1 MPLALYCG
9 FGVFPG
15 QIPQP
20 SAVAEEEKPL
30 ADKRDYYEVLGV
42 QKGCSEDELK
52 KAYRKMAKKYHP
64 DLNPGDKQAEEKFKE
79 VNEAYEILS
88 DPQKR
93 QRYDQFGFAGV
104 DPSYG
109 GGAGAGGGFG
119 GFGGFGGDM
128 GDIGSI
134 FEDFFGGGF
143 GGGRRSAN
151 PNAPRRGSDIH
162 VQVSISFMDACKGV
176 TKKISVTRTEQCKEC
191 NGTGAE
197 HGTAMKTCPTCGGTG
212 TVRVQ
217 QRTPFGMIASQ
228 RPCDACGGRGK
239 IIEKTCSK
247 CGGRGTTSS
256 ASTIEVD
263 IPAGIDDGQTLSL
276 RGRGNAGLNGGPAGD
291 LLVTVS
297 VASHPTFR
305 REGYDIRCEIPVS
318 FYQAVNGDELT
329 VPTIDGTVA
338 YTLPE
343 GTQPGT
349 VFRLRG
355 KGVQRLN
362 SRGRGD
368 QYVTVVVEVPKG
380 LTREQKAKLREF
392 EESLTEKQSPKKK
405 SFGDRL
411 KDMFK

>member
-1 MPLALYCG
+1 LA
-9 FGVFPG
+9 
-15 QIPQP
+15 
-20 SAVAEEEKPL
+20 E
-30 ADKRDYYEVLGV
+30 KRDYYEVLGI

-52 KAYRKMAKKYHP
+52 KAYRRMAKKYHP
-64 DLNPGDKQAEEKFKE
+64 DLNPGDKEAEEKFKE

-109 GGAGAGGGFG
+109 GGAGGAGGFG
-119 GFGGFGGDM
+119 GFSDM
-128 GDIGSI
+128 GDLGSI

-143 GGGRRSAN
+143 GGSRRSAN

-162 VQVSISFMDACKGV
+162 VQVSISFMEACKGA
-176 TKKISVTRTEQCKEC
+176 TKKISVTRTDACKEC
-191 NGTGAE
+191 GGTGAE
-197 HGTAMKTCPTCGGTG
+197 NGTAMKTCPTCGGSG
-212 TVRVQ
+212 RVRVQ
-217 QRTPFGMIASQ
+217 QRTPFGVMATE
-228 RPCDACGGRGK
+228 RACDACGGSGRV
-239 IIEKTCSK
+239 IEKTCSK
-247 CGGRGTTSS
+247 CGGRGTTSTT
-256 ASTIEVD
+256 ATLEVD
-263 IPAGIDDGQTLSL
+263 IPAGIDDGQTMSL
-276 RGRGNAGLNGGPAGD
+276 RGKGNAGANGGPAGD

-297 VASHPTFR
+297 VASDPTFR
-305 REGYDIRCEIPVS
+305 REGYDIRCEIPIS

-343 GTQPGT
+343 GTQPGA

-368 QYVTVVVEVPKG
+368 QYVTIVVEVPKG

-392 EESLTEKQSPKKK
+392 EESLTDKQSPRKK
-405 SFGDRL
+405 SFGDKL
-411 KDMFK
+411 KDMFNK

>member
-1 MPLALYCG
+1 M
-9 FGVFPG
+9 
-15 QIPQP
+15 
-20 SAVAEEEKPL
+20 
-30 ADKRDYYEVLGV
+30 
-42 QKGCSEDELK
+42 
-52 KAYRKMAKKYHP
+52 
-64 DLNPGDKQAEEKFKE
+64 
-79 VNEAYEILS
+79 
-88 DPQKR
+88 
-93 QRYDQFGFAGV
+93 
-104 DPSYG
+104 
-109 GGAGAGGGFG
+109 
-119 GFGGFGGDM
+119 
-128 GDIGSI
+128 
-134 FEDFFGGGF
+134 
-143 GGGRRSAN
+143 
-151 PNAPRRGSDIH
+151 
-162 VQVSISFMDACKGV
+162 
-176 TKKISVTRTEQCKEC
+176 
-191 NGTGAE
+191 
-197 HGTAMKTCPTCGGTG
+197 
-212 TVRVQ
+212 
-217 QRTPFGMIASQ
+217 ASQ

-239 IIEKTCSK
+239 VILKSCPK

-256 ASTIEVD
+256 TATIEVD

-276 RGRGNAGLNGGPAGD
+276 RGRGNAGINGGPSGD

-297 VASHPTFR
+297 VSSDPTFR

-338 YTLPE
+338 YTMPE

-392 EESLTEKQSPKKK
+392 EDSLTERQSPRKK

-411 KDMFK
+411 KDMFNK

>member
-1 MPLALYCG
+1 M
-9 FGVFPG
+9 
-15 QIPQP
+15 
-20 SAVAEEEKPL
+20 

-42 QKGCSEDELK
+42 QKGVSEDELK

-64 DLNPGDKQAEEKFKE
+64 DLNPGDKAAEEKFKE
-79 VNEAYEILS
+79 VNEAYEVLS

-109 GGAGAGGGFG
+109 AGEAGASGFG
-119 GFGGFGGDM
+119 GFGNMDM

-143 GGGRRSAN
+143 GGGRRRSS

-162 VQVSISFMDACKGV
+162 VQISISFMEACTGAN
-176 TKKISVTRTEQCKEC
+176 KKISVTRTDSCKEC
-191 NGTGAE
+191 GGTGAE
-197 HGTAMKTCPTCGGTG
+197 HGTAMKTCPTCGGSG
-212 TVRVQ
+212 RV
-217 QRTPFGMIASQ
+217 
-228 RPCDACGGRGK
+228 
-239 IIEKTCSK
+239 IEKTCPK
-247 CGGRGTTSS
+247 CAGRGTTS
-256 ASTIEVD
+256 ATSTIEVV

-276 RGRGNAGLNGGPAGD
+276 RGKGNAGANGGPAGD
-291 LLVTVS
+291 LLVTVA
-297 VASHPTFR
+297 VQPHPTFR

-318 FYQAVNGDELT
+318 FYQAVTGDELT

-338 YTLPE
+338 YTMPE

-368 QYVTVVVEVPKG
+368 QYVTVVVEVPRA
-380 LTREQKAKLREF
+380 LTREQKAKLKDF
-392 EESLTEKQSPKKK
+392 EDSLTDRQNPRKK
-405 SFGDRL
+405 SFADKL
-411 KDMFK
+411 KDMFNK

>member
-1 MPLALYCG
+1 M
-9 FGVFPG
+9 
-15 QIPQP
+15 
-20 SAVAEEEKPL
+20 

-64 DLNPGDKQAEEKFKE
+64 DLNPGDKTAEEKFKE
-79 VNEAYEILS
+79 VNEAYEVLS

-109 GGAGAGGGFG
+109 GGEGASGFG
-119 GFGGFGGDM
+119 GFGNMDM

-134 FEDFFGGGF
+134 FEDFFGGAFG
-143 GGGRRSAN
+143 GGGRRQNA
-151 PNAPRRGSDIH
+151 NAPRRGSDIH
-162 VQVSISFMDACKGV
+162 VQLSISFMEACKGV
-176 TKKISVTRTEQCKEC
+176 NKKISVTRTDTCREC
-191 NGTGAE
+191 GGTGAE
-197 HGTAMKTCPTCGGTG
+197 HGTAMKTCPSCGGTG

-217 QRTPFGMIASQ
+217 QRTPFGVIATQ
-228 RPCDACGGRGK
+228 RSCDACGGTGRV
-239 IIEKTCSK
+239 IEKTCPK

-256 ASTIEVD
+256 TSTIEVV

-276 RGRGNAGLNGGPAGD
+276 RGKGNAGANGGPAGD

-297 VASHPTFR
+297 VAAHPTFR

-318 FYQAVNGDELT
+318 FYQAVTGDELT

-338 YTLPE
+338 YMMPE
-343 GTQPGT
+343 GTQSGT

-368 QYVTVVVEVPKG
+368 QYVTVVVEVPRG
-380 LTREQKAKLREF
+380 LTREQKAKLKDF
-392 EESLTEKQSPKKK
+392 EDSLTERQNPRKK
-405 SFGDRL
+405 SFADKL
-411 KDMFK
+411 KDMFNK

>member
-1 MPLALYCG
+1 M
-9 FGVFPG
+9 
-15 QIPQP
+15 
-20 SAVAEEEKPL
+20 

-64 DLNPGDKQAEEKFKE
+64 DLNPGDKEAEEKFKE

-109 GGAGAGGGFG
+109 GGEGGAGFG
-119 GFGGFGGDM
+119 GFGDM
-128 GDIGSI
+128 GDLGSI

-143 GGGRRSAN
+143 GGSSRRGNA
-151 PNAPRRGSDIH
+151 NAPRRGSDIH
-162 VQVSISFMDACKGV
+162 VQVSLTFMEACKGV

-197 HGTAMKTCPTCGGTG
+197 GGTSMKTCPTCGGSG

-217 QRTPFGMIASQ
+217 QRTPFGMMASQ

-239 IIEKTCSK
+239 VILKSCPK

-256 ASTIEVD
+256 TATIEVD

-276 RGRGNAGLNGGPAGD
+276 RGRGNAGINGGPSGD

-297 VASHPTFR
+297 VASDPTFR

-338 YTLPE
+338 YTMPE

-392 EESLTEKQSPKKK
+392 EDSLTERQSPRKK

-411 KDMFK
+411 KDMFNK